1 MQASKGSKSISSDT
15 KLEAKEAEGF
25 QAQLKAALHKNL
37 ARVIDIFRDWDED
50 FSGTIDR
57 KEFRKAIKSL
67 GFDAPREEV
76 ATGLTQRTAPALCTA
91 APCTLSQLDAPAG
104 SVWFAL
110 CI

>member
-1 MQASKGSKSISSDT
+1 MITHLQASKGSKSISADT

-50 FSGTIDR
+50 YSGTIDG

-76 ATGLTQRTAPALCTA
+76 TARPQHQLTPLLRLSALC
-91 APCTLSQLDAPAG
+91 D
-104 SVWFAL
+104 
-110 CI
+110 